1 MNATRLKTLG
11 LNIKAERTTKN
22 LSQEKLSELIQVSM
36 QTISQIEQGKQ
47 TPSVFIIFDI
57 SNVLGI
63 SMEELFK
70 GIE

>member
-11 LNIKAERTTKN
+11 LNIKAERTRKN

-57 SNVLGI
+57 SNVLDI

>member
-11 LNIKAERTTKN
+11 LNIKAERTRKN

-57 SNVLGI
+57 SNVFGI

>member
-11 LNIKAERTTKN
+11 LNIKAERTRKN

>member
-11 LNIKAERTTKN
+11 LNIKAERTRKN
-22 LSQEKLSELIQVSM
+22 LSQENLSELIQVSM

>member
-1 MNATRLKTLG
+1 MNAIRLKTLG
-11 LNIKAERTTKN
+11 LNIKAERTRKN

>member
-11 LNIKAERTTKN
+11 LNIKAERTRKN

-63 SMEELFK
+63 SMEELF
-70 GIE
+70 